1 MKSPI
6 IVIADDLTGA
16 AEIAGIG
23 LRYGLKVEIVTTLN
37 LESKADLIVISA
49 NTRSLSELEARA
61 KTQKI
66 AEKIATIQ
74 PSFIFKKIDSVLR
87 GHILAEIEEILVKI
101 AFQNTLII
109 PINPSLGRTIENGEY
124 FVKGVLITETSF
136 ANDPEFAIQNAHVL
150 KMIRAKEGE
159 VKVLKTTE
167 NVPTKGIFIGEA
179 SSTQDVG
186 YWAFQANQ
194 STLMVGAAD
203 FFNAILAKK
212 YSRERRE
219 NSPLLPNPQNTKT
232 LYISG
237 TTYQKS
243 VDAIKAKF
251 LRNEAVSYLPIQ
263 FFIENSEDFALQKW
277 AEEILFLFEKNPTVI
292 IAIGEI
298 SNFQVSPNQLA
309 KWMSLVVQKCSEK
322 LMINQFLIEGGATA
336 AEILSVLAYKSF
348 IPSKE
353 FSQGVI
359 SMKPVENHNLNITIK
374 PGSYEWPSEI
384 WTF

>member
-37 LESKADLIVISA
+37 LESKVDLIVISA

-61 KTQKI
+61 KTQKF
-66 AEKIATIQ
+66 AEKIASIQ
-74 PSFIFKKIDSVLR
+74 PNFIFKKIDSVLR
-87 GHILAEIEEILVKI
+87 GHILAEIEEILVEI
-101 AFQNTLII
+101 IFQNILII
-109 PINPSLGRTIENGEY
+109 PTNPSLGRTIVNGNY
-124 FVKGVLITETSF
+124 FVKGVLISETSF

-150 KMIRAKEGE
+150 KMIRAKKGE
-159 VKVLKTTE
+159 VTVLKTTE
-167 NVPTKGIFIGEA
+167 NVPARGIFIGEA
-179 SSTQDVG
+179 SSTQDVE

-194 STLMVGAAD
+194 NTLLVGAAD
-203 FFNAILAKK
+203 FFNQNLAKRFSK
-212 YSRERRE
+212 ESKK
-219 NSPLLPNPQNTKT
+219 NTSILLNPKNAKT

-251 LRNEAVSYLPIQ
+251 LKNEAVSYLPIQ

-309 KWMSLVVQKCSEK
+309 KWMSLVVQKCSDK
-322 LMINQFLIEGGATA
+322 LIINQFLIEGGATA

-348 IPSKE
+348 IPTKE

-359 SMKPVENHNLNITIK
+359 SMKPVENQNLNITIK